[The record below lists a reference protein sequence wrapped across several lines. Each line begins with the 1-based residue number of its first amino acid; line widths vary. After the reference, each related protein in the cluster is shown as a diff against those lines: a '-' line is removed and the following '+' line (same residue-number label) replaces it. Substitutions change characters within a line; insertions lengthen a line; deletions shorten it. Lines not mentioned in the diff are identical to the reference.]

1 MFFTTRR
8 RQNEIIARLESV
20 LALANFS
27 VSDGGV
33 MQIQP
38 TDAVLEGAALQ
49 TISKLVRSAC
59 TDSTIHEVILDLS
72 QVSEVGP
79 QFTVM
84 FASLMKLART
94 VSAKCRIIGLHG
106 KPAAAA
112 SLYRNSLELNQLL
125 TPKAA

>member
-1 MFFTTRR
+1 MFFNTQR
-8 RQNEIIARLESV
+8 RQNQIIARLESV

-27 VSDGGV
+27 VSDDGV

-49 TISKLVRSAC
+49 AISKLVRSAC
-59 TDSTIHEVILDLS
+59 TDSTIREVILDLS
-72 QVSEVGP
+72 QVNEVGP

-94 VSAKCRIIGLHG
+94 VGAKCRIIGLHG

-112 SLYRNSLELNQLL
+112 SLYRNSLELSHLL
-125 TPKAA
+125 GSKAA